1 MAEKKYTG
9 AGEFGQGVRSA
20 LSSAYD
26 YVSGNIKDVPRKTK
40 LLFDE
45 YLSNPLYNK
54 YPQLLLNPTN
64 IPLAAAKAGV
74 EALGGVA
81 NVPIN
86 LSDNVLT
93 QEEPEPP
100 EPEPTLANRDL
111 LSEYYGGFDNVPVRK
126 AKAVKQEAQK
136 LYRVMYAGKG
146 AESSEVYET
155 KAEADAALKKAGGKG
170 AVAGIDMSRKAKD
183 ESKVSNRNYLKGETG
198 DKISA
203 DETKARM
210 QLYIDKMAQG
220 KMDKMVYDEQLARA
234 KSPEYKAALQERG
247 RLANEAKLAEDKK
260 EGRDFAE
267 WKSGVRLRRESQN
280 VLNDFNRETGL
291 LKKAYSQAIQS
302 DNPVAALQLSRAIR
316 KRESGIPKEMGA
328 RKKSFEENAV
338 RMREAYLAEIERQAQ
353 EQERIN
359 RLYSANPD
367 AMDFM

>member
-126 AKAVKQEAQK
+126 AEAVNKKQAAQK

-146 AESSEVYET
+146 AENSEVYET
-155 KAEADAALKKAGGKG
+155 KEEADAALKKAGGKG
-170 AVAGIDMSRKAKD
+170 AVAGVNVSQKTRGGEMLPVEDVEERKK
-183 ESKVSNRNYLKGETG
+183 KYINRMLAPQEKEKKRADLLK
-198 DKISA
+198 
-203 DETKARM
+203 RL
-210 QLYIDKMAQG
+210 Q
-220 KMDKMVYDEQLARA
+220 
-234 KSPEYKAALQERG
+234 SPEYRQEILAKRKASDEAQAERYKNFAADIDTK
-247 RLANEAKLAEDKK
+247 RDAQATFNEYN
-260 EGRDFAE
+260 
-267 WKSGVRLRRESQN
+267 KSI
-280 VLNDFNRETGL
+280 GL
-291 LKKAYSQAIQS
+291 LKNAYSQAKRAG
-302 DNPVAALQLSRAIR
+302 DFEKAFELSQKIKKNEEDVPR
-316 KRESGIPKEMGA
+316 EMGA
-328 RKKSFEENAV
+328 RKRYFEKISIDERDA
-338 RMREAYLAEIERQAQ
+338 RIAQEARIAEREAEKSR
-353 EQERIN
+353 
-359 RLYSANPD
+359 RLSASNPD
-367 AMDFM
+367 YSTFNNPFNNPIVMRYQ